1 MITIAHGSPYTIW
14 VPLDNT
20 KTVYVGSI
28 VCFDTSDLAAL
39 DGVVVREQADGEGD
53 KDNYDLPF
61 GVVIGTNEKNPRFNT
76 QYKAEYTTQLGATD
90 PHDGASRE
98 FVGVEGP
105 WSKGDGNAMVKVA
118 VITPDTILR
127 APIYNNAVGTAPTEL
142 TTTTADTNGLSI
154 TTTVAANFTPVAG
167 MNTIYCR
174 EGANAGIYRRT
185 YNTSTTIHTTYTAFP
200 KDIDSGSVWVTV
212 PVVIGPSYVRL
223 GDNTVS
229 SYINCSET
237 PVSEYDIVIVTRLDL
252 REAGKE
258 FAEFYFAS
266 EHFTP
271 AALRA

>member
-14 VPLDNT
+14 VPLDNGVT
-20 KTVYVGSI
+20 AYVGSLI
-28 VCFDTSDLAAL
+28 CFDTSDLSAL
-39 DGVVVREQADGEGD
+39 DGIVVREQADGTGNNS
-53 KDNYDLPF
+53 NYDLPY
-61 GVVIGTNEKNPRFNT
+61 GVVIGTNEKTSIFDTSHKTDKIT
-76 QYKAEYTTQLGATD
+76 QGGATD
-90 PHDGASRE
+90 PHDGATRE
-98 FVGVEGP
+98 YVGVEGP

-118 VITPDTILR
+118 IITPSTILR
-127 APIYNNAVGTAPTEL
+127 APIYNDAVGTAPTEL

-154 TTTVAANFTPVAG
+154 TTTATSDFTPVAG

-174 EGANAGIYRRT
+174 KGANAGIYRRT
-185 YNTSTTIHTTYTAFP
+185 YNTDTSIHTTYTAFP

-212 PVVIGPSYVRL
+212 PVVIGPSYVRF
-223 GDNTVS
+223 GDNTVC

-237 PVSEYDIVIVTRLDL
+237 PASHYDIIIVTRLDL

-271 AALRA
+271 AALR